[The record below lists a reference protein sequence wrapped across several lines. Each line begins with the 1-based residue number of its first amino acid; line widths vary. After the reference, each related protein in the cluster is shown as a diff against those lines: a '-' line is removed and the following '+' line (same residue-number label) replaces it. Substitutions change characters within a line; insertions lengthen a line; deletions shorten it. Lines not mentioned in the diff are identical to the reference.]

1 MSSGRAV
8 VIGGGVAGLASSI
21 LLAREGYDVEVLE
34 KNDALGGR
42 AGTWSHGGFRFDTG
56 PSWYLMPQ
64 VFEHFYELVGT
75 SAAEQLDL
83 VRLDPA
89 YRVFYEDT
97 TEPVDVRSDRADA
110 IALFEELEP
119 GAGARL
125 DAYLT
130 SAKEVYDLA
139 VRRFLYT
146 TYQSLLP
153 LLRPD
158 VLRNAARLVSL
169 LVRPLDRHI
178 ARSFHDNRL
187 AQVLGYPAVFLGTS
201 PDRAPSMYH
210 LMSHL
215 DLDDGV
221 LYPRGGLTEVVE
233 SLTRLAEAEGVH
245 LRTGTT
251 VTEIVTEPV
260 AASPTTPSWRRPWT
274 LAGDR
279 RTARVSSVRVR
290 TTTDATDATDPTD
303 PTDPTVTEQT
313 VEADV
318 VVGAADLHHIETRLL
333 PSALRTYPEKWWRR
347 RDSGPGA
354 VLVLL
359 GVSGSLP
366 ALEHHSLFFTSDWAA
381 NFDAVLGSPSRV
393 PDPASLYVCR
403 PSATDTTVAP
413 SGTENLFVLVPVPA
427 DPRLGSGGVDGGGDP
442 RIEAVADAA
451 IAQIASWANIP
462 DLAERIVVRR
472 TIGPGDFVTD
482 VNAWSGGALG
492 LGHTARQSAFLRGRN
507 VSRRVAG
514 LYYAGHSTLPGI
526 GLPMCLISAE
536 ILLKAIRGDT
546 STGPLATPLPR
557 TRSRS
562 DAHARTTPDQ
572 PDQAVHA

>member
-34 KNDALGGR
+34 KNASLGGR
-42 AGTWSHGGFRFDTG
+42 AGTWSHEGFRFDTG

-89 YRVFYEDT
+89 YRVYYEGT
-97 TEPVDVRSDRADA
+97 LEPVDVRSDRDAA
-110 IALFEELEP
+110 IALFEQLEP
-119 GAGARL
+119 GAGPRL
-125 DAYLT
+125 DDYLT

-169 LVRPLDRHI
+169 LVRPLDRFI
-178 ARSFHDNRL
+178 ARSFDDNRL

-221 LYPRGGLTEVVE
+221 LYPRGGLTEVVQ
-233 SLTRLAEAEGVH
+233 SLTRLAEAEGVRV
-245 LRTGTT
+245 RTNAT
-251 VTEIVTEPV
+251 VTRIVTEPT
-260 AASPTTPSWRRPWT
+260 ATPRGRRLRS
-274 LAGDR
+274 LARDR
-279 RTARVSSVRVR
+279 RTARVRSVAWRD
-290 TTTDATDATDPTD
+290 TAETTDTTGAL
-303 PTDPTVTEQT
+303 QS
-313 VEADV
+313 VEADL
-318 VVGAADLHHIETRLL
+318 VVGAADLHHVETRLL
-333 PSALRTYPEKWWRR
+333 PSALRTYPEKWWRKK
-347 RDSGPGA
+347 DSGPGA
-354 VLVLL
+354 VLLLL
-359 GVSGSLP
+359 GVRGELP
-366 ALEHHSLFFTSDWAA
+366 ALEHHSLFFTRDWGE

-393 PDPASLYVCR
+393 PDPASIYVCR

-413 SGTENLFVLVPVPA
+413 PGTENLFVLVPVPA
-427 DPRLGSGGVDGGGDP
+427 DPRLGSGGVDGAGDA
-442 RIEAVADAA
+442 RVEAIADAA
-451 IAQIASWANIP
+451 IAQIASWAGIP
-462 DLAERIVVRR
+462 DLADRVVVRR

-507 VSRRVAG
+507 VSRKVAG

-546 STGPLATPLPR
+546 STEPLPTPLRPAAGR
-557 TRSRS
+557 T
-562 DAHARTTPDQ
+562 
-572 PDQAVHA
+572 